1 MPPTPPSGVDALDA
15 RIIAAFTDD
24 PDIGVLGASRSLG
37 VARGTIQARLDRML
51 ERGVIESFAP
61 TLDTAALGFPVMAF
75 CTLEIRQRTG
85 HEKVVQHLSSIPDV
99 LEIHQ
104 ITGQGDLMIRIVAR
118 DNVDLGH
125 VIDAVVDD
133 VHVIRANTAISLRTH
148 LHRRTGPL
156 LARAVTETA

>member
-1 MPPTPPSGVDALDA
+1 MSPTGPGQGVDALDA
-15 RIIAAFTDD
+15 RIIAAFTED
-24 PDIGVLGASRSLG
+24 PAIGVLGASRALG
-37 VARGTIQARLDRML
+37 VARGTIQARLDRL
-51 ERGVIESFAP
+51 AARGVITSFAP
-61 TLDTAALGFPVMAF
+61 TIDPAALGFPVTAF

-85 HEKVVQHLSSIPDV
+85 HEKVVEHLGAIPQV

-104 ITGQGDLMIRIVAR
+104 VTGQADLIIRIVAR

-148 LHRRTGPL
+148 LRHRTSPL
-156 LARAVTETA
+156 VAYAAHS